1 MKLLR
6 LAAWT
11 VWFMLSWVTLA
22 HAGPVVAL
30 FSAIGSLFGGGLLGQ
45 LVQWGVGVALR
56 VGIGLLT
63 RSKKT
68 NQQAGI
74 SGQVQFGGDNPLS
87 FLMGQF
93 ATPGQLEYANTWGEV
108 DKTPNAFYVSVVS
121 AGDLPQALN
130 GLWVDDKKV
139 TLPDMSGAM
148 PDEKGWP
155 IAEYIVDGTPYLW
168 IRYHDG
174 SQTSA
179 DEYLLSKFG
188 SDPERPWQSDM
199 IYRGVPILVMTA
211 RAKDDVFN
219 GYPQYIA
226 ESPGIK
232 LYDPRKDSSVGG
244 SGPHRWLNPATWE
257 PSNNNIVQVYNVL
270 RGIHFEGQW
279 LWGGQCEVWQL
290 PLANWM
296 SAMNACDVGI
306 PLSAGGTEPQYRAG
320 GEVKV
325 DQEPAEV
332 IEDNLKGCHGRIAE
346 IGGVYKVSVGAP
358 SAAVY
363 SFTDEMIVVSE
374 SQNFDPFPGLEGTYN
389 GAQASYPEPGEKWG
403 AKDAPAYLR
412 DDLEALD
419 DDRRLVSGIQ
429 YPYTPYALQVQRLLK
444 AAVEDSRRFRVHQI
458 VLPPEAWLL
467 EPNDVVAWTSARYSY
482 TDKKFIVVEVE
493 GDSNFLQY
501 ITLKEVDPAD
511 FIWNPITD
519 EKPYSIGN
527 LGPIIPPIQ
536 AFVGWQV
543 APYTIIKNGK
553 QMPSI
558 LVRYPGDLDDI
569 QLVRIQVRFAGGTT
583 IEVDGVYPYGDP
595 AKNPPVVELPLG
607 NVFLPDEDYE
617 VSGLFIPFSSRR
629 TDWSAWLSVKTP
641 KVWMRDLYPVDID
654 RLAADVREYQKW
666 VSGSLRDALEELRA
680 VSALVADQSMT
691 NYSDKQTLRQELGS
705 TTKSN
710 RAYVKKEIIVATGPN
725 SALALSVEELRAE
738 VFDPETGLPAVAQAV
753 SLLETRVDG
762 VDGVLTAHALAITG
776 LETQV
781 DNYISSVNV
790 RAEAQSSPGGGWA
803 RYGVQV
809 KTGSGD
815 TWSTASFFLDAKP
828 GQSRA
833 VFVADQT
840 IFMSGTGQ
848 TANIVLFDATGAY
861 LNVAN
866 IGTVNAGVLQ
876 STDGKF
882 RIDLNN
888 KYWAISE

>member
-74 SGQVQFGGDNPLS
+74 SGQVQVGGDNPVS
-87 FLMGQF
+87 FMMGSF
-93 ATPGQLEYANTWGEV
+93 GTAGQLEYINTWGNV
-108 DKTPNAFYVSVVS
+108 DKTPNAYLVSVLS
-121 AGDLPQALN
+121 ISDLPLALT

-139 TLPDMSGAM
+139 TLPDMSGPM

-155 IAEYIVDGTPYLW
+155 VAEYIVEGTPYLW
-168 IRYHDG
+168 VRYHDG
-174 SQTSA
+174 SQTTA
-179 DEYLLSKFG
+179 DDYLLSKFG
-188 SDPERPWQSDM
+188 GDPDRPWQPDM
-199 IYRGVPILVMTA
+199 IFRGVPVLIMTA
-211 RAKDDVFN
+211 RAKEDVFN
-219 GYPQYIA
+219 GYPKFIA
-226 ESPGIK
+226 ESSGIK

-244 SGPHRWLNPATWE
+244 SGSHRWLNPATWE
-257 PSNNNIVQVYNVL
+257 PSNNNLVQAYNVL
-270 RGIHFEGQW
+270 RGIHYEGAW
-279 LWGGQCEVWQL
+279 VWGGECEAWQL

-320 GEVKV
+320 GEIKV
-325 DQEPAEV
+325 DQEPADV
-332 IEDNLKGCHGRIAE
+332 IDDLLKGCHGRIAE
-346 IGGVYKVSVGAP
+346 VGGIYKVSVGAP
-358 SAAVY
+358 GAAVY
-363 SFTDEMIVVSE
+363 SFTDEGIIVSE
-374 SQNFDPFPGLEGTYN
+374 SQSFDPFPGLEATYN
-389 GAQASYPEPGEKWG
+389 GAQASYPEPGEKWA

-412 DDLEALD
+412 DDLETLD

-444 AAVEDSRRFRVHQI
+444 TAVEDSRRFRVHQI

-467 EPNDVVAWTSARYSY
+467 EPNDIVAWTSARYSY

-501 ITLKEVDPAD
+501 VTLKEVDPAD
-511 FIWNPITD
+511 FVWNPLTD
-519 EKPYSIGN
+519 EKSYSIGN

-558 LVRYPGDLDDI
+558 LVRYPGDLDDV
-569 QLVRIQVRFAGGTT
+569 QMVRIQVRFAGGAA
-583 IEVDGVYPYGDP
+583 IEVDGLYPYGDP
-595 AKNPPVVELPLG
+595 AVNPEVIELPLQ

-617 VSGLFIPFSSRR
+617 VRGLHIPFSSRR
-629 TDWSAWLSVKTP
+629 TDWSEWLAVKTP
-641 KVWMRDLYPVDID
+641 NVWMRDLYPVDLD
-654 RLAADVREYQKW
+654 RLKDDVKGYFQW
-666 VSGSLRDALEELRA
+666 VSSSLREVQDTLQA
-680 VSALVADQSMT
+680 VASWASNQEFA
-691 NYSDKQTLRQELGS
+691 NFSDKQQLRVELVSATGDALAKA
-705 TTKSN
+705 TELI
-710 RAYVKKEIIVATGPN
+710 AVATGPG
-725 SALALSVEELRAE
+725 SALAIRIDALEAKVY
-738 VFDPETGLPAVAQAV
+738 DPVTGITATAQAV
-753 SLLETRVDG
+753 SSLQTQVTNING
-762 VDGVLTAHALAITG
+762 QVSANASAITAVQA
-776 LETQV
+776 QV
-781 DNYISSVNV
+781 DSVASSVTV
-790 RAEAQSSPGGGWA
+790 RAEAAASPGGGWA
-803 RYGVQV
+803 RWGATV

-815 TWSTASFFLDAKP
+815 TWSTAAFFLDTKP

-840 IFMSGTGQ
+840 IFMSGSGQ
-848 TANIVLFDATGAY
+848 TANVVLFDANGAY

-866 IGTVNAGVLQ
+866 IGIVNAGVLQ

-882 RIDLNN
+882 KIDLNN
-888 KYWAISE
+888 KYWVISE